1 MAFEMKD
8 VLGAVGPNAGLVFA
22 SWIFMQFL
30 QTRYGNAYERY
41 RTLINDIRDDK
52 VDGKRRQNIHDEV
65 ILYRRRINR
74 MSKATN
80 LGLYAAMLLLV
91 TMISGPLDVVLGSP
105 PFLKYVAAACS
116 IAGLALIIWSATLVV
131 SENKL
136 IDMPLDRETDDLPE
150 FARGENT
157 VRT

>member
-1 MAFEMKD
+1 MDFAMKD

-30 QTRYGNAYERY
+30 QTRYGNAYDRY
-41 RTLINDIRDDK
+41 RTLINDLREGK
-52 VDGKRRQNIHDEV
+52 VDGRRRQNIHDEV
-65 ILYRRRINR
+65 VLYRRRINR

-80 LGLYAAMLLLV
+80 LGLYAAMLLLA
-91 TMISGPLDVVLGSP
+91 TIIMGPLDVVLGSP
-105 PFLKYVAAACS
+105 PFLKYAAAATS
-116 IAGLALIIWSATLVV
+116 IAGLALIVWSATLVV

-150 FARGENT
+150 FVAGENT
-157 VRT
+157 RRA